1 MFQMYSYSFTDGKF
15 HLATPTIYM
24 SYLRQVVVNMKCK
37 AQNELN
43 NSNDNVLN
51 SQFYKSLDRGFIIDG
66 RISDGWGFCNKEG
79 IYVAYGRRK
88 AKGVPFSWTFID
100 K

>member
-1 MFQMYSYSFTDGKF
+1 MFQMYSYGFTDGKF

-43 NSNDNVLN
+43 TGNDNVLN
-51 SQFYKSLDRGFIIDG
+51 YYFYKCLDRAFIIDG
-66 RISDGWGFCNKEG
+66 RISD
-79 IYVAYGRRK
+79 
-88 AKGVPFSWTFID
+88 D
-100 K
+100 